1 MLPSREFVEARL
13 LPMLNSGDIGLVDK
27 SIQQVLEIINTMLEL
42 SDEEQRYVNAVA
54 EGELHLEYLFP
65 DNLAEAARLAKH
77 PALLR
82 KIQNVRQEK
91 T

>member
-1 MLPSREFVEARL
+1 MIPSREFVEARL

-42 SDEEQRYVNAVA
+42 SDE
-54 EGELHLEYLFP
+54 GELHLECLVP
-65 DNLAEAARLAKH
+65 DNLAGAARLAKH
-77 PALLR
+77 PALLW
-82 KIQNVRQEK
+82 KIHNVQQEK